1 MDVSNAEISR
11 VRLSVS
17 CLMSLVAGVL
27 TGAIV
32 GGFAT
37 SNILSAISAS
47 WVTDKVAEIEASTIL
62 TDGGRRC
69 KNSCRMMA
77 LSSAGPE
84 SPRSCCIR
92 LNSCDGLQSPNSSA
106 VSSC

>member
-1 MDVSNAEISR
+1 MDVSSAAISC

-17 CLMSLVAGVL
+17 SFISLVAGVL

-47 WVTDKVAEIEASTIL
+47 MPV
-62 TDGGRRC
+62 
-69 KNSCRMMA
+69 
-77 LSSAGPE
+77 PY
-84 SPRSCCIR
+84 
-92 LNSCDGLQSPNSSA
+92 
-106 VSSC
+106 

>member
-1 MDVSNAEISR
+1 MDVSSAAISR

-32 GGFAT
+32 GGFTT

-47 WVTDKVAEIEASTIL
+47 WVTDNVVEIDASTIL
-62 TDGGRRC
+62 TDGRRHC
-69 KNSCRMMA
+69 KNSCLIMA

-92 LNSCDGLQSPNSSA
+92 RNSCVGLQSPNSSA